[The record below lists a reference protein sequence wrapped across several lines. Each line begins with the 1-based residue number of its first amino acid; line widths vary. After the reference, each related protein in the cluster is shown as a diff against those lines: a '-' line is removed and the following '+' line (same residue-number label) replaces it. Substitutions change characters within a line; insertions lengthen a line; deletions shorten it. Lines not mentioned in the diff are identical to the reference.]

1 VRALVA
7 GAQDSPDV
15 GRVVLR
21 FRTVRLAQ
29 VGPIVERAVTRG
41 QLPQGTNPDDLM
53 RHLAAPL
60 FHRLLVTAAPLI
72 QGPPTRPR
80 WSCWPPPEPTSYLD
94 MTAIPVPFHELLYRQ
109 EPPWIQAYG
118 LLQ

>member
-1 VRALVA
+1 MPPRCALVA

-15 GRVVLR
+15 GRVVQR

-53 RHLAAPL
+53 LGRA
-60 FHRLLVTAAPLI
+60 
-72 QGPPTRPR
+72 
-80 WSCWPPPEPTSYLD
+80 
-94 MTAIPVPFHELLYRQ
+94 AIPPATRHRRAIDLGT
-109 EPPWIQAYG
+109 AD
-118 LLQ
+118 

>member
-1 VRALVA
+1 MPPRCALVA

-15 GRVVLR
+15 GRVVQR

-29 VGPIVERAVTRG
+29 VGSIVERAVTRG

-72 QGPPTRPR
+72 
-80 WSCWPPPEPTSYLD
+80 
-94 MTAIPVPFHELLYRQ
+94 
-109 EPPWIQAYG
+109 
-118 LLQ
+118 